1 VGTKIEKTSEIGF
14 CLGVRRAIDI
24 LRRVARERGEVE
36 TLGPVVHN
44 QQVLQRLAKIGVKT
58 ANCVADIKGN
68 TVVISSHG
76 VSPQIAGEIRS
87 RNIDI
92 INATCPF
99 VYRAQTVAR
108 RLAEAGFFVTIYGD
122 RNHSEVKGILGWAEG
137 KGVATQNIK
146 FLSGRKQ
153 IPRRIGILSQTTQ
166 IPAHFID
173 FVKQIIDATFTKD
186 SELRIIDTICHN
198 TRNRQQAAIEL
209 AKRVNL
215 MLVIGSHTSANTN
228 RLAQLC
234 STVTKTNLIE
244 TADEIRPDWLL
255 GSSLIGISA
264 GASTPEE
271 TIAGVV
277 EKLENLSSLGS
288 ESKPQQGIQ

>member
-1 VGTKIEKTSEIGF
+1 MGSKIEKAAEIGF

-24 LRRVARERGEVE
+24 LEKVARERGGVE

-44 QQVLQRLAKIGVKT
+44 QQVLQRLAEMGVRT
-58 ANCVADIKGN
+58 ASSVADIKGN

-76 VSPQIAGEIRS
+76 ITPQIANEIRS

-92 INATCPF
+92 INTTCPF

-108 RLAEAGFFVTIYGD
+108 RLAEAGFFVVIYGD

-137 KGVATQNIK
+137 KGVATHDLE
-146 FLSGRKQ
+146 FLAKLKQ
-153 IPRRIGILSQTTQ
+153 IPRRIGVLSQTTQ

-173 FVKQIIDATFTKD
+173 FVKQLIDATFTKD
-186 SELRIIDTICHN
+186 SEFRVIDTICHS
-198 TRNRQQAAIEL
+198 TRNRQQAVIEL
-209 AKRVNL
+209 AKRVDL

-234 STVTKTNLIE
+234 STMTKTYLIE
-244 TADEIRPDWLL
+244 TADEIQPEWLQ
-255 GSSLIGISA
+255 SNPRIGISA

-271 TIAGVV
+271 TIAEVV
-277 EKLENLSSLGS
+277 EKLEAMS
-288 ESKPQQGIQ
+288 P